1 MKWLERARRWARGI
15 KRDVVVLWLAA
26 RDRRVPWYA
35 KLAAGAV
42 AAYALSPIDLI
53 PDFIPVLGYLDDLVI
68 VPVGII
74 VVLKLIPGDV
84 LADLRA
90 AAMKHT
96 ERPVSRA
103 GLVAVISIWV
113 LLAALLLWVAL
124 GPAAAVR

>member
-1 MKWLERARRWARGI
+1 MKRLERVRRRARGI

-53 PDFIPVLGYLDDLVI
+53 PDFIPVLGYLDDLII

-74 VVLKLIPGDV
+74 VVLKLIPVDV

-90 AAMKHT
+90 TAMKHT
-96 ERPVSRA
+96 GQPVSRT
-103 GLVAVISIWV
+103 GLVAVVSIWV
-113 LLAALLLWVAL
+113 LLAVLLFWAALD
-124 GPAAAVR
+124 PPAAVR